1 MPVKPVPAPIALRTP
16 RETVSPVYP
25 RAAVRCHQGRVSRY
39 GEAVDDVKIS
49 ESISISA
56 DELSWT
62 FSPTG
67 GPGGQHANR
76 SSTRAEL
83 RFDVAGS
90 RAFDDDTRKRVLS
103 RLATGGVVTVIVD
116 ETRSQWRNRQIARR
130 RLADRIREA
139 LKPDPPKR
147 RVTKPSRAA
156 RQRRVDAKKARSR
169 TKSLRKA
176 PGSED

>member
-1 MPVKPVPAPIALRTP
+1 MDNL
-16 RETVSPVYP
+16 
-25 RAAVRCHQGRVSRY
+25 
-39 GEAVDDVKIS
+39 KIS
-49 ESISISA
+49 DTITIPF
-56 DELSWT
+56 DELGWT

-83 RFDVAGS
+83 RFDVGAS
-90 RAFDDDTRKRVLS
+90 RAFDDESRDRLLS
-103 RLATGGVVTVIVD
+103 RLALGGVVTVIVD
-116 ETRSQWRNRQIARR
+116 ETRSQWRNRQIARQ

-147 RVTKPSRAA
+147 RPTKPSRAA
-156 RQRRVDAKKARSR
+156 RRRRADEKRARSH
-169 TKSLRKA
+169 TKSLRKP